1 MSLPALTPLRIR
13 PWLLPDGQRGGDKG
27 LDSTSTQGQ
36 RTHLPATPTP
46 PLLRTVHL
54 QGEVP
59 VGHARWAR
67 SHTGEDARICQLH
80 LGNPT
85 AKGEGSGGASERET
99 ERQRETERER
109 ERERE
114 AQWES
119 SLPLASCLPTA
130 CWPEGRGSET
140 TSEQVQTPLKPI
152 SCLPGGPRIRPR
164 LPTPTPVPSLPTS
177 LCNQTSCSPD
187 SGISTFP
194 PQDSLPWLLPF
205 F

>member
-1 MSLPALTPLRIR
+1 MNEWLNESETELMSLPALTPLRIR

-99 ERQRETERER
+99 ERQREREK
-109 ERERE
+109 
-114 AQWES
+114 
-119 SLPLASCLPTA
+119 LN
-130 CWPEGRGSET
+130 G
-140 TSEQVQTPLKPI
+140 K
-152 SCLPGGPRIRPR
+152 
-164 LPTPTPVPSLPTS
+164 VPSLLHPVS
-177 LCNQTSCSPD
+177 QQLAGQR
-187 SGISTFP
+187 GGALKHI
-194 PQDSLPWLLPF
+194 
-205 F
+205 